1 MNEIDG
7 LLLVYDEMDG
17 VLLDQI
23 ESFLSGLSE
32 VNVTGVSYF
41 HSLVNS
47 NLSSIDLISD
57 VFVKNGFGESSDITS
72 IIDVVIS
79 NVNISMNFVH
89 LMSYSSVE
97 LISGIE
103 VIKSMFGE
111 YFISLVDTNMEE
123 EDMDMISNRKK

>member
-1 MNEIDG
+1 M
-7 LLLVYDEMDG
+7 
-17 VLLDQI
+17 
-23 ESFLSGLSE
+23 
-32 VNVTGVSYF
+32 
-41 HSLVNS
+41 
-47 NLSSIDLISD
+47 
-57 VFVKNGFGESSDITS
+57 
-72 IIDVVIS
+72 S

>member
-1 MNEIDG
+1 MSVTNEIDG

-57 VFVKNGFGESSDITS
+57 IFVKNGFSEIL
-72 IIDVVIS
+72 ILQVL
-79 NVNISMNFVH
+79 
-89 LMSYSSVE
+89 LM
-97 LISGIE
+97 L
-103 VIKSMFGE
+103 
-111 YFISLVDTNMEE
+111 
-123 EDMDMISNRKK
+123 